1 LYHNSI
7 EAFQHLLSPAVS
19 QISAKSGRMQNGI
32 AYCIV
37 QVLFA
42 TGDEYRIEAYDEEA
56 DELYRIAK
64 QQSSLVRLHKF
75 VSF

>member
-1 LYHNSI
+1 LYRNSI
-7 EAFQHLLSPAVS
+7 DAFQHLLSPAVS

-42 TGDEYRIEAYDEEA
+42 TGDEYRIEAYD
-56 DELYRIAK
+56 
-64 QQSSLVRLHKF
+64 
-75 VSF
+75 

>member
-1 LYHNSI
+1 MYRNSLD
-7 EAFQHLLSPAVS
+7 AFQQLLSPAVS

-42 TGDEYRIEAYDEEA
+42 SGDEYRIEAFDEEA
-56 DELYRIAK
+56 DELYRIAREK
-64 QQSSLVRLHKF
+64 SSLIYLH
-75 VSF
+75 